1 MSYHLSAEQIEE
13 LCQNQTIIPA
23 KGDLPAVILA
33 GTQAEID
40 RPLYKAF
47 LTHIHLAREVRISS
61 ILLARVY
68 VLALRVDRVLLVR
81 FPESQVVDR
90 ICSALQRVAC
100 RAFEF
105 SVRNGE
111 QSYV

>member
-13 LCQNQTIIPA
+13 FCQNQTIIPA

-68 VLALRVDRVLLVR
+68 VVVLQIYRFLSAR

-90 ICSALQRVAC
+90 ICSAPQRAVC
-100 RAFEF
+100 RAFKF
-105 SVRNGE
+105 SVRNE
-111 QSYV
+111 KQS